1 TRVRIVTSGDHQQVA
16 ELMPTRGFQSSVEP
30 ILHFGLGIA
39 TTVDSLTVR
48 WPDGRTQTMTDIDAD
63 QRLTLRYADA
73 TDTAPAPRRP
83 APLFTVVDDAIP
95 FTHEEN
101 DFVDFNREKLMP
113 HKRSTDG
120 PAVAVGD
127 VDGDGLDDLVFGGA
141 KHQAASLVRQQPDGS
156 FLPVDVPAFRAD
168 SLAEDV
174 DAAFFDADNDGDL
187 DLYVVS
193 GGNEFWGTSDAL
205 RDRLYRN
212 DGGTFTRDTE
222 ALPDVFANGSV
233 VAPGDYDGDGD
244 LDLFVGSSTTPREYG
259 VVPPSYL
266 LQNDGTGR
274 FADVTDSAAP
284 ELAGAGLLADAV
296 WGDFDGDADLD
307 LAVAGEWM
315 RVRLFLNDGGTFAE
329 RTGMAGSS
337 SGLWH
342 SLAAGDFDADG
353 DLDLIAGNLGVNSMI
368 QAQVGEPARLYVG
381 DLDGDGSTESLL
393 TTVRG
398 GREYPYASLDQLK
411 SQFATLRRE
420 YPDFVSYSAREVSE
434 LFGPGAMANAD
445 MLEADMLGSVWLEN
459 DGTGS
464 FTQHTLPRPAQF
476 APAFSILPGDHDGD
490 GHLDV
495 LLAGNFTG
503 VRPDRSFLAAVRA

>member
-1 TRVRIVTSGDHQQVA
+1 VGRPNRQGLDVHALTVALDGPAENPLGVGTRVRIVTSDDGQQVA

-63 QRLTLRYADA
+63 RRLTLRYADA

-83 APLFTVVDDAIP
+83 APLFTVVGDAIP

-141 KHQAASLVRQQPDGS
+141 KHQAAALLLQQADGS

-212 DGGTFTRDTE
+212 EGGTLSRDLG
-222 ALPDVFANGSV
+222 ALPDVFGNGSV

-259 VVPPSYL
+259 VIPPSFL
-266 LQNDGTGR
+266 LENDGTGR
-274 FADVTDSAAP
+274 FTDVTLDAAP
-284 ELAGAGLLADAV
+284 ELAEAGLLTDAV
-296 WGDFDGDADLD
+296 WGDFDGDRDLD

-315 RVRLFLNDGGTFAE
+315 PVRLFLNDDGAITPEARGA
-329 RTGMAGSS
+329 

-353 DLDLIAGNLGVNSMI
+353 DLDLIAGNLGFNSMI
-368 QAQVGEPARLYVG
+368 QARTGEPTRLYVG

-393 TTVRG
+393 TTVRD

-459 DGTGS
+459 DG
-464 FTQHTLPRPAQF
+464 
-476 APAFSILPGDHDGD
+476 
-490 GHLDV
+490 
-495 LLAGNFTG
+495 
-503 VRPDRSFLAAVRA
+503 